1 MIKEYF
7 KSHYSLEEPMVLKD
21 KKWFLPLKHMM
32 QHLTNRM
39 SARLTDTDYA
49 VDRVGLD
56 MYLSF
61 INDPEYVEL
70 RDKLPNETV
79 YLFSDRFFVDND
91 GNFDKKPRIIA
102 IFSNQKIKD
111 MEVLFSTNNY
121 YIYSI

>member
-7 KSHYSLEEPMVLKD
+7 KSHYSLETPMVLKD
-21 KKWFLPLKHMM
+21 KEWFPILKHMI

-39 SARLTDTDYA
+39 SAKLTDVDYA

-61 INDPEYVEL
+61 IYDPEYHEL
-70 RDKLPNETV
+70 TDKLPKDTI
-79 YLFSDRFFVDND
+79 YLFSDRFYID
-91 GNFDKKPRIIA
+91 GDGEFDKKPRMVA
-102 IFSNQKIKD
+102 IYSNQKIED

-121 YIYSI
+121 HIYSI